1 MCLCQALQFQRTLDD
16 MEQWVGSVERE
27 MANEDC
33 GSDLP
38 SVNRLLK
45 TLQGLEEEVDGL
57 RDRLQVHNF
66 LRRCRCEDR
75 EEESPL

>member
-1 MCLCQALQFQRTLDD
+1 M
-16 MEQWVGSVERE
+16 GSVERE
-27 MANEDC
+27 VANEDC

-57 RDRLQVHNF
+57 RDRLQVRTILLLHAEAYG
-66 LRRCRCEDR
+66 R
-75 EEESPL
+75 